1 MSYEQSRATYGN
13 SYGRNKMTNYEKYKA
28 RNQMVEQYEKDFYS
42 DGNLAYEINPKYQES
57 NRNNH
62 NNVEPRRK
70 NTKNKDIRNKQNKQK
85 STSVTKSAN
94 QKPKVKQKVA
104 KKPEKRISNRERFS
118 IITSFHWKTLA
129 ISIFMFV
136 GTVAL
141 IASKVQVDSVGV
153 DIRRT
158 REELKSLRE
167 QNAILTAERME
178 EIDLEYIKKEAT
190 ERLNMS
196 EPQPYQIVYI
206 DVPKQSYTIQ
216 HNSGL

>member
-1 MSYEQSRATYGN
+1 MSYEQSRATYSN
-13 SYGRNKMTNYEKYKA
+13 SYSGNKMTNYEKYKS
-28 RNQMVEQYEKDFYS
+28 RNQRVEQYEKDFYS
-42 DGNLAYEINPKYQES
+42 DGNLAYEINPTYKEN

-62 NNVEPRRK
+62 NSVEPRRK
-70 NTKNKDIRNKQNKQK
+70 NTKNKQK
-85 STSVTKSAN
+85 STAVTKASN
-94 QKPKVKQKVA
+94 QKPKVKQKVD
-104 KKPEKRISNRERFS
+104 KKPKKRISNRERFS